1 MSLAE
6 LRRIWGAYLSWPA
19 VSQIWALTTLS
30 STWMRRVA
38 NSTTQ
43 MVDDDGKEVEAE
55 DTRLAGSS
63 EGKGGAE
70 GRRRC
75 VEARGGVEGRR
86 RCVEVRGGVEGRRRR
101 VEVRGEAARRG
112 SAPRRRRV
120 EAEGRKVLDALSRA
134 SRDTCRW
141 SQASCFGPA
150 GFAGP
155 SHFSPPPTCSRLQRP
170 ANTFSQGGPSGL
182 EGPPTS

>member
-30 STWMRRVA
+30 SMWMLRVA
-38 NSTTQ
+38 NSTP
-43 MVDDDGKEVEAE
+43 MVDDDGEEVEAE

-63 EGKGGAE
+63 EGKGGAQ

-101 VEVRGEAARRG
+101 W
-112 SAPRRRRV
+112 
-120 EAEGRKVLDALSRA
+120 EAEGSRGGGFLDALSRA
-134 SRDTCRW
+134 SRNTCRW

-155 SHFSPPPTCSRLQRP
+155 SHFSPPTKCGRLQRP